1 MKQYQN
7 VYMENQ
13 IMTASPA
20 KLIAL
25 LYDGAV
31 DFIEKAKEN
40 IKAKDYIS
48 ANENIKKAQDIIME
62 LNLSLDIERGGEI
75 AKNLRSLYN
84 YFYRRLLEANVKKD
98 TNILEEVKEFIK
110 DLSDVWKEAMK
121 REGKNLSKLS
131 VPSNSTFT
139 VSG

>member
-62 LNLSLDIERGGEI
+62 LNLSLDIERGGEKRGASQTCYRDHQSSAQFHSQGS
-75 AKNLRSLYN
+75 AK
-84 YFYRRLLEANVKKD
+84 D
-98 TNILEEVKEFIK
+98 
-110 DLSDVWKEAMK
+110 
-121 REGKNLSKLS
+121 
-131 VPSNSTFT
+131 
-139 VSG
+139 